1 MSIAA
6 ERLAGRS
13 VPAFL
18 TLGFRPFFLAA
29 AVWSAAALALWITIL
44 ASGGVL
50 PSRFDPLTWHIHEM
64 LIGFALAAIF
74 EEHDV
79 PAELGALNEFD
90 PFADHLFADL
100 VCRMGLAG

>member
-50 PSRFDPLTWHIHEM
+50 PSRFDPLE
-64 LIGFALAAIF
+64 LAY
-74 EEHDV
+74 
-79 PAELGALNEFD
+79 P
-90 PFADHLFADL
+90 
-100 VCRMGLAG
+100 